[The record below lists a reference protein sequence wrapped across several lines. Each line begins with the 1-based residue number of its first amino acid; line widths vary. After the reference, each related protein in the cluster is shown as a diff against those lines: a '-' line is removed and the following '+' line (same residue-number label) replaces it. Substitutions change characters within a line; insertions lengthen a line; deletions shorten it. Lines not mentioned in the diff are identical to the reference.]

1 MARNT
6 HDKSFH
12 LFQILFEHL
21 SVPAVYLA
29 NQLVLS
35 LYASGLTRGMSLSS
49 GFSVTQ
55 AAAICEGHLLAY
67 TVQELDI
74 GGQAL
79 TDNLQ
84 KLLRQN
90 KGHNFNSSSGWQI
103 VNNMKETMAY
113 VAKGNTGMEGVTLMQ
128 IWAVLVTQ
136 YISFERVYVTAVFAI
151 FRSN

>member
-1 MARNT
+1 MAC
-6 HDKSFH
+6 
-12 LFQILFEHL
+12 
-21 SVPAVYLA
+21 
-29 NQLVLS
+29 
-35 LYASGLTRGMSLSS
+35 GLSS

-55 AAAICEGHLLAY
+55 AAAIYEGHLLAY

-103 VNNMKETMAY
+103 VNKMKEKMAY
-113 VAKGNTGMEGVTLMQ
+113 VAKGTTGMEGVTLMQ
-128 IWAVLVTQ
+128 ITSRSISVLKGSMSRPFLLFLGQ
-136 YISFERVYVTAVFAI
+136 ISPF
-151 FRSN
+151 

>member
-1 MARNT
+1 M
-6 HDKSFH
+6 
-12 LFQILFEHL
+12 
-21 SVPAVYLA
+21 YLA

-35 LYASGLTRGMSLSS
+35 LYASGLTVGLCVSS

-55 AAAICEGHLLAY
+55 AAAVYEGHLMAY
-67 TVQELDI
+67 TLQELDI

-103 VNNMKETMAY
+103 VNTMKEKMAY
-113 VAKGNTGMEGVTLMQ
+113 VAKGNDAMRNDGERTNSPFPSCCMPQFHSESWCTTIQMEMSCEL
-128 IWAVLVTQ
+128 LCK
-136 YISFERVYVTAVFAI
+136 
-151 FRSN
+151 SN

>member
-1 MARNT
+1 M
-6 HDKSFH
+6 
-12 LFQILFEHL
+12 
-21 SVPAVYLA
+21 YLA
-29 NQLVLS
+29 NQLALS
-35 LYASGLTRGMSLSS
+35 LYASGLTRGLCLSS

-55 AAAICEGHLLAY
+55 AAAIYEGHLLAY

-103 VNNMKETMAY
+103 VNKMKEKMAY
-113 VAKGNTGMEGVTLMQ
+113 VAKGTTGMEGVTLMQ
-128 IWAVLVTQ
+128 ITSRSISVLKGSMSRPFLLFLGQ
-136 YISFERVYVTAVFAI
+136 ISPF
-151 FRSN
+151 